1 MIERCAKAGPEQM
14 RPARIALRLLAL
26 VTMSVMGMVWVLS
39 HCIQDL
45 YRSPSKNE
53 FLAGL
58 QEEIMKMTERSEFS
72 KATNRLGSKDTID
85 SLHRLDST
93 LRESMRLSAISIVS
107 VARDVV
113 GQELDLG
120 LDGGLKIPQGVRV
133 VFPSQPMHMD
143 PSFAFHDKPREF
155 DAFRFSRRFEADSS
169 QTRKAQG
176 SSAEEEARLERA
188 AASSTVPSQSFLPWG
203 YGKHACTA
211 RWYAAQTLKQAL
223 AYIILNYDVEVLGD
237 CPKSMSLVNVMVPH
251 TNVQIRIRRKTS

>member
-14 RPARIALRLLAL
+14 KPQRIALRLLAL
-26 VTMSVMGMVWVLS
+26 VNMSVMGMVWVLS

-45 YRSPSKNE
+45 YRSPSKDE

-58 QEEIMKMTERSEFS
+58 QEELMKMTEHSEFS
-72 KATNRLGSKDTID
+72 KPINALGSKDTID

-113 GQELDLG
+113 AEELDLG
-120 LDGGLKIPQGVRV
+120 LGDGLKLPRGVRV
-133 VFPSQPMHMD
+133 VFPSQPMHRD
-143 PSFAFHDKPREF
+143 PDFTFHERPLEF
-155 DAFRFSRRFEADSS
+155 DAFRFSRSFEAN
-169 QTRKAQG
+169 QTRVYG
-176 SSAEEEARLERA
+176 SEEATMERA
-188 AASSTVPSQSFLPWG
+188 AASSTVPSQSFLAWG

-237 CPKSMSLVNVMVPH
+237 SRKSMSLVNVVVPH
-251 TNVQIRIRRKTS
+251 LDVQIRIRRKRP